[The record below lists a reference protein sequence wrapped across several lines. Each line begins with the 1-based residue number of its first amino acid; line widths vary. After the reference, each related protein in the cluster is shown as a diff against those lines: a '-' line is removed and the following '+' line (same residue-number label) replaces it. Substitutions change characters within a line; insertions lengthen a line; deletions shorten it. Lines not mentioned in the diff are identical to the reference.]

1 MHDSKKILLDVQN
14 LSLDFPLR
22 LITSSTL
29 RDVFISTLL
38 GPFSKRYE
46 KGSFPVLKEINL
58 KIFDGDRIGLIGVN
72 GAGKSTLCRCISGY
86 YQPLQGK
93 VIRRGN
99 IRALFEP
106 ALGLYPELSGREN
119 ARILAEIYFQ
129 NYGEEINQIVEESL
143 EFSELKSFIDA
154 PIKTYS
160 KGMLVRLTL
169 SVLSARPADILILDE
184 VFDGADEF
192 FREKLSARIQKLI
205 DDSGAVIFVSHYE
218 AQIESISN
226 RAIVMGEGKVIYD
239 GDIKSAYTLYRAL
252 KGDIDLQKTQKTP

>member
-1 MHDSKKILLDVQN
+1 MPDTKKILLNIQN
-14 LSLDFPLR
+14 LNLAFPLR

-29 RDVFISTLL
+29 KDVFISTMM
-38 GPFSKRYE
+38 GPFSKKFER
-46 KGSFPVLKEINL
+46 GSYPVLKEIDL
-58 KIFDGDRIGLIGVN
+58 KIYEGDRIGLIGVN

-86 YQPLQGK
+86 YQPRTGK
-93 VIRRGN
+93 ITRNGN

-129 NYGEEINQIVEESL
+129 NYRHELDQIIEESL

-169 SVLSARPADILILDE
+169 SILSARPADILILDE

-192 FREKLSARIQKLI
+192 FREKLSARLQKLI
-205 DDSGAVIFVSHYE
+205 DSSGAVIFVSHYE
-218 AQIESISN
+218 AQIENICN
-226 RAIVMGEGKVIYD
+226 RAIVMGEGKVLFD
-239 GDIKSAYTLYRAL
+239 GEINAAYTLYRAL
-252 KGDIDLQKTQKTP
+252 KGDLDLAAAQTLP